1 MRRKQCWED
10 CSWERNGGSTV
21 ESFVAESGIV
31 SLLRFAARMGGAA
44 RRGRVMSGQCYLEKS
59 TSGV

>member
-31 SLLRFAARMGGAA
+31 SLLRFAVRKGGAA
-44 RRGRVMSGQCYLEKS
+44 RRGGYVRAMLP
-59 TSGV
+59 